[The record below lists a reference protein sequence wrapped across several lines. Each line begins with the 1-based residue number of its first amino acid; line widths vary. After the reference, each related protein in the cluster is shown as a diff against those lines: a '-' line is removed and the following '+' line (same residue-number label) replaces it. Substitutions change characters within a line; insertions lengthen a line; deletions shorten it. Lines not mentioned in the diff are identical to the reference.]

1 MLTAILVLVLLA
13 WGCGFW
19 VLFAVRRCPS
29 QGPAI
34 AAGLVSVVIPARDEE
49 SRLPALLESL
59 RKQIPPPL
67 EVIVVD
73 DASRDRT
80 AEIAERMGATVLP
93 APPLPQ
99 GWTGKTWACQSGA
112 LAARGEHLL
121 FLDADTV
128 VEPGGLEMML
138 RLPEAQPGVHSI
150 CPYHRVERPYEW
162 LSAFFNLVMV
172 AGMNAF
178 TVLGKRARRQ
188 GLFGQSMLVRKEVYL
203 AAGGHEAVKGRI
215 LENFFL
221 ARKFREKG
229 IATACWVGRGA
240 ISMRMFP
247 GGPISLAGGWS
258 KAFASGAAETPPA
271 ALVPISIWLTG
282 VATVPVLALLAPLVQ
297 GIGPVPVAALHAAFA
312 GQIFWLLS
320 RIGSFSPLTAVLFPV
335 PLAFYFAVFFHST
348 LKAWRGR
355 TTSWR
360 GRDVV
365 DRC

>member
-1 MLTAILVLVLLA
+1 MLTALQVLVLLA

-29 QGPAI
+29 RGSAVD
-34 AAGLVSVVIPARDEE
+34 AGLLSVVIPARDEE
-49 SRLPALLESL
+49 ARLPALLESL
-59 RKQIPPPL
+59 RRQDRPPL

-73 DASRDRT
+73 DHSSDRT
-80 AEIAERMGATVLP
+80 AEIAERLGARVLP
-93 APPLPQ
+93 APPLPP
-99 GWTGKTWACQSGA
+99 GWTGKTWACQCGA

-138 RLPEAQPGVHSI
+138 RLPVEEPGVHSI
-150 CPYHRVERPYEW
+150 CPYHRVERPYEG

-172 AGMNAF
+172 AGVNAF
-178 TVLGKRARRQ
+178 TALGKRARQQ

-229 IATACWVGRGA
+229 IATACRVGRGA

-247 GGPISLAGGWS
+247 DGPAGLARGWG
-258 KAFASGAAETPPA
+258 KAFASGAAATPPA

-282 VATVPVLALLAPLVQ
+282 AATVAVVALLAPLVE
-297 GIGPVPVAALHAAFA
+297 GIGPVQVAALYSVFA
-312 GQIFWLLS
+312 GQLFWLLR
-320 RIGSFSPLTAVLFPV
+320 RIGSFSPAAAVLFPV
-335 PLAFYFAVFFHST
+335 PLAFYFAVFFHSA
-348 LKAWRGR
+348 LKARRGWKTR
-355 TTSWR
+355 WR

-365 DRC
+365 DGR